1 MNEIDNIEFYQ
12 PVTVL
17 LLIEHD
23 EGDEIASAL
32 PRSIRP
38 PHVVEKY
45 MNEVF
50 DRCKRADETYLAFR
64 LPRDGDEAPEKRA
77 RSGDV
82 TPALATP
89 TQDVVM
95 AGMGVS
101 ASSAAEKKRAGRPRK
116 SLA

>member
-17 LLIEHD
+17 LLIEND
-23 EGDEIASAL
+23 DGDEIASAL

-38 PHVVEKY
+38 PHIVEKY

-64 LPRDGDEAPEKRA
+64 LPRSSDEVPEKRL

-82 TPALATP
+82 TPAIATP
-89 TQDVVM
+89 VQDVNM
-95 AGMGVS
+95 TGTGA
-101 ASSAAEKKRAGRPRK
+101 ATASAADRKKAGRPRK
-116 SLA
+116 SLV

>member
-1 MNEIDNIEFYQ
+1 MNDIDNIEFYQ

-17 LLIEHD
+17 LLIEND

-38 PHVVEKY
+38 PHIVEKY

-64 LPRDGDEAPEKRA
+64 LPRDGEDVPEKKLK
-77 RSGDV
+77 SGDV
-82 TPALATP
+82 TPAIATP
-89 TQDVVM
+89 TQDVN
-95 AGMGVS
+95 MGGTGTNTT
-101 ASSAAEKKRAGRPRK
+101 SAADRKKAGRPRR